1 MSATWF
7 PALRL
12 RLTVGSAFHFCGIGQ
27 YDGVMTM
34 TIEPPGFTFGGNA
47 GREHDAAWRAEFRRR
62 IDAIESGHIQMLD
75 ADEMDAELLAELA
88 EMDRS

>member
-1 MSATWF
+1 M
-7 PALRL
+7 
-12 RLTVGSAFHFCGIGQ
+12 GGI
-27 YDGVMTM
+27 TM
-34 TIEPPGFTFGGNA
+34 TIEPPGLTSGGKA

-62 IDAIESGHIQMLD
+62 VDDIESGRVQMLD